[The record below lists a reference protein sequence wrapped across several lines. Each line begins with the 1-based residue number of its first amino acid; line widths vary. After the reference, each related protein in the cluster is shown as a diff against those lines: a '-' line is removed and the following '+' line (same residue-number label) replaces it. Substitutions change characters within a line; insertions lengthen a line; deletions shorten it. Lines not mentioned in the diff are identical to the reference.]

1 MKIVVLDESM
11 RYSIC
16 NLRKATMSSENNTNE
31 ANASK
36 IFAIIGGV
44 ICIIGGIS
52 LAGLKAQGTNS
63 MLESI
68 ANGMGFYFVG
78 KGTYMIAM
86 VFQLRSAIANLMKK
100 D

>member
-1 MKIVVLDESM
+1 M
-11 RYSIC
+11 SIPTDT
-16 NLRKATMSSENNTNE
+16 NWATP
-31 ANASK
+31 SK

-44 ICIIGGIS
+44 VCIVGGIS
-52 LAGLKAQGTNS
+52 LAGLKAQGSNS

-86 VFQLRSAIANLMKK
+86 VFQLRTAVANLMKK
-100 D
+100 SSE